1 MYSRRHCN
9 IFVRISCFI
18 LTIFHAVSRLLATD
32 VKFQLTEFEYSEPP
46 PNSIKP
52 IEQHIQFLLQS
63 LRAAVKPYSIVLASI
78 LLMVLISVPAAV
90 LRESTFAYF
99 ISLFV
104 ILVLANGIAI
114 MLNVDDWQLFRLI
127 CDAGYSPRFNV
138 DVCPFVLYLL
148 WLGLWNLKTDKYNF
162 LQQLEEWLKNASN
175 SSATTQIITNL
186 LSSSAIAYLFK
197 PTINLFTMVAV
208 VIVSAAATVTF
219 VIVYNLSNSS
229 QILAEILGGLFLV
242 INAAIFAWMVYASAN
257 QRLQIASK
265 LYRTRGINIFRRRV
279 VRKLFI
285 ATQPLLIYYFITLI
299 VVGLLIASS
308 AGIQT
313 IVVDNDH
320 VNLVLDLAMLLAAGY
335 AYMVLFFGLILAYYA
350 PIAAT
355 KYLFNMFAAIPPQ
368 NVFISW
374 KFIANGEPS
383 EESAKEFLRIIY
395 SEYRFNSSKTARR
408 FHIRRN
414 FPMLAL
420 LYSDF
425 SILQLFNYARFLIRS
440 FLKDF

>member
-9 IFVRISCFI
+9 IFVRILCFI
-18 LTIFHAVSRLLATD
+18 FTIFHAISRLLATD
-32 VKFQLTEFEYSEPP
+32 VQFQISELEHSKPH
-46 PNSIKP
+46 PNSIKS

-63 LRAAVKPYSIVLASI
+63 LRAAIKPYSVVLASI
-78 LLMVLISVPAAV
+78 LLMVLISIPAAV
-90 LRESTFAYF
+90 IRESTFAYF
-99 ISLFV
+99 ISLFI

-114 MLNVDDWQLFRLI
+114 MLNVDDWQLFKLI
-127 CDAGYSPRFNV
+127 CDADYSPRFNV
-138 DVCPFVLYLL
+138 DVCPFVPYLL
-148 WLGLWNLKTDKYNF
+148 WSGLWNLKTNKHNF
-162 LQQLEEWLKNASN
+162 LQQLEDWLNNTNN
-175 SSATTQIITNL
+175 SRAVTSIIRNL
-186 LSSSAIAYLFK
+186 LSSSAIAYLFR
-197 PTINLFTMVAV
+197 PTINLFTMVTV
-208 VIVSAAATVTF
+208 VIVSTAAIATF

-242 INAAIFAWMVYASAN
+242 INAAIFLWMIYASAN

-265 LYRTRGINIFRRRV
+265 LYRTKGINIFKRRI

-285 ATQPLLIYYFITLI
+285 AIQPLLIYYFITLI

-308 AGIQT
+308 TGIQK

-320 VNLVLDLAMLLAAGY
+320 VNLILDLAMLLAVGY
-335 AYMVLFFGLILAYYA
+335 AYMVLFFGLALAYYA

-355 KYLFNMFAAIPPQ
+355 KYLFNMLATIPPQ
-368 NVFISW
+368 NVFPSR
-374 KFIANGEPS
+374 KFITNKDSS
-383 EESAKEFLRIIY
+383 EEFFRIIY
-395 SEYRFNSSKTARR
+395 SEYRFKSSKTARR

-425 SILQLFNYARFLIRS
+425 SILQLFNYARFLVRS